1 MYVLR
6 RSRAQLIDF
15 FQNAPIALHWLSGT
29 GHVLW
34 ANQTELDVLGYTAE
48 EYIGQP
54 IMKFCPDEEELVLP
68 PLSFLHPTGRWQSVS
83 VTLEDEPAPQ
93 RDAAAGRRNRKAETR
108 EVRFTVIEVKPTFE
122 GSGERG

>member
-1 MYVLR
+1 MLLKVDLSAVRGAPLR
-6 RSRAQLIDF
+6 
-15 FQNAPIALHWLSGT
+15 WLSC
-29 GHVLW
+29 
-34 ANQTELDVLGYTAE
+34 Y
-48 EYIGQP
+48 
-54 IMKFCPDEEELVLP
+54 PDEEELVLP